1 MVFLTTSQKS
11 IWLRGLTFAVLALM
25 SSPVIAV
32 VREDFEAAE
41 SSWRFLYTDAR
52 AKVPLHQRTN
62 QEAHFGQ
69 GSEQISFFNERGSQV
84 LFGHSL
90 EPSSV
95 ISELKPSLWLKS
107 DRAGMQLL
115 VRVIFPR
122 SINQQTG
129 TSNSTLLV
137 GDIYQS
143 PGAWQKLGFTDLTI
157 QLEQQVPVLR
167 TRFGKEFDPREA
179 YIDLMVLN
187 LYSGVGTSS
196 VWIDD
201 LEITG
206 HLSVPETRQ
215 TRPQRVTIHQAS
227 NKTDVVMNPKH
238 PMDNQAKPLVVRN
251 GETIELEGQPI
262 VPRIIQY
269 QGESLAELK
278 QLGFNTIAL
287 DQAPTPELVAEL
299 AKQKMMMIAVGPERG
314 LPSDPQYNQVL
325 AWKPSQQ
332 YKASQLAEFAMWAND
347 LRRADGTVARPIMAT
362 AEEGL
367 YGFSRHADVLLHKK
381 SLLGWS
387 DSLKNLSPWLQYR
400 KLSSSSGTMHWFT
413 VPTQRD
419 PQVVKQIQ
427 QLANSSE
434 VTHGIDPVQLEQA
447 AFTALSS
454 GMQGL
459 YFSSHSSLSADHPV
473 DAIRRASVELIN
485 RRVMLIEPWIAAGRY
500 VSEVD
505 CKDPNVRVSLFSTQT
520 ALLLIA
526 VRTQTNDQYVPAP
539 LPEHNVVIQVPGV
552 PAASEAYLI
561 DNASLRPLSHK
572 RSAGMRIV
580 LDDHQQVSFIV
591 LTQDPRVLRDLRRRI
606 EENRGPIAQL
616 KYDLASQSMQLV
628 QAIDRSLGTSR
639 SNAGLARMINQAWA
653 NLREAGR
660 SLESSNLALAEK
672 LTQESA
678 NLLQQAKRIQWEQLS
693 LQYESPVTNPLM
705 ISYDLLPL
713 ATQLQSRLASMSPA
727 PNKLAGGDMEDLS
740 YLLTTGWRQIQQT
753 PMPRGYKGNV
763 ELSNTQAHQGHYDLH
778 LQIQADRRGN
788 IAQLESPPIKVIS
801 APIDVSPGQLILVR
815 GWFRIDQPL
824 ASKSDGLIIYDSIG
838 GKELALH
845 VHEAPQWKEFSLI
858 RAVGQQKEMR
868 LHFELESVG
877 DVYLDDITMEPY
889 QAGTPRPRFAP
900 DLPAVRQADSRFQFA
915 P

>member
-1 MVFLTTSQKS
+1 MNFLTTFHKLS
-11 IWLRGLTFAVLALM
+11 WLQGITFAVIA
-25 SSPVIAV
+25 SIAIPAFAV
-32 VREDFEAAE
+32 VRENFEDAE
-41 SSWRFLYTDAR
+41 SSWRFLYTDSNANIQ
-52 AKVPLHQRTN
+52 PHQRTN
-62 QEAHFGQ
+62 QEAHSGQ
-69 GSEQISFFNERGSQV
+69 GSEQVTFFSEKGSQV
-84 LFGHSL
+84 LFGHAL

-107 DRAGMQLL
+107 DRAGTQLL
-115 VRVIFPR
+115 VRVVFPR

-143 PGAWQKLGFTDLTI
+143 PGAWQRLGFTDLTV
-157 QLEQQVPVLR
+157 QLEQQVPILR
-167 TRFGKEFDPREA
+167 TRFGSEFDPKEA
-179 YIDLMVLN
+179 YIDLLVVN

-201 LEITG
+201 LEIMG
-206 HLSVPETRQ
+206 YLAVPEVRQ
-215 TRPQRVTIHQAS
+215 TTPKRVTIHQAS
-227 NKTDVVMNPKH
+227 NKTIPAMNPKQ
-238 PMDNQAKPLVVRN
+238 PGAIQAKPLVVRN
-251 GETIELEGQPI
+251 GETLELEGQPI
-262 VPRIIQY
+262 VPRIIEY
-269 QGESLAELK
+269 HGESLAELK

-287 DQAPTPELVAEL
+287 ENPPTPELVAEL
-299 AKQKMMMIAVGPERG
+299 AEQKMMMITTSPERG
-314 LPSDPQYNQVL
+314 LPIDPQYDRVL
-325 AWKPSQQ
+325 AWKSSQQ
-332 YKASQLAEFAMWAND
+332 FNASQIAEFAVWAND
-347 LRRADGTVARPIMAT
+347 MRRTDGAASRPILSSAN
-362 AEEGL
+362 EGL
-367 YGFSRHADVLLHKK
+367 IGFSRHADVLLHEK

-387 DSLKNLSPWLQYR
+387 DSLKNLSPWLKYR
-400 KLSSSSGTMHWFT
+400 KLSSSPGAMHWFT

-419 PQVVKQIQ
+419 LQVTKQIQ
-427 QLANSSE
+427 NLANSTE
-434 VTHGIDPVQLEQA
+434 VTHGIDPVHLEQV

-459 YFSSHSSLSADHPV
+459 YFSSHSDFMSYHPV
-473 DAIRRASVELIN
+473 DAIRRASIELIN

-500 VSEVD
+500 VSEVE
-505 CKDPNVRVSLFSTQT
+505 CKDPNVRVALYSTQSS
-520 ALLLIA
+520 LLLIA

-561 DNASLRPLSHK
+561 DNTSLRPLSHH
-572 RSAGMRIV
+572 RSAGLRIV

-639 SNAGLARMINQAWA
+639 TNSGLARMINQAWA

-660 SLESSNLALAEK
+660 SLESSNLPLAEK

-713 ATQLQSRLASMSPA
+713 ATQLQTQLGSMSPA

-753 PMPRGYKGNV
+753 PMPRGYQGKV
-763 ELSNTQAHQGHYDLH
+763 ELANTQAHQGQYNLH
-778 LQIQADRRGN
+778 LQVQSNGRSES
-788 IAQLESPPIKVIS
+788 AQLESPPIKVIS
-801 APIDVSPGQLILVR
+801 APIDVQPGQLVLVR
-815 GWFRIDQPL
+815 GWVRIDQPL
-824 ASKSDGLIIYDSIG
+824 SNTSDGLIIYDSIG

-845 VHEAPQWKEFSLI
+845 VHQTTQWKEFSLI

-889 QAGTPRPRFAP
+889 RTGTPQAQFAP
-900 DLPAVRQADSRFQFA
+900 DLPEARQADSRFQFA